1 MSEENKRL
9 VRRAY
14 EDIRSQGDLDLADEI
29 FARDYRG
36 HDPTAEPPEV
46 YGPEGFKQ
54 QTAAY
59 RSVFPDLRFT
69 IDSMVAEGDEV
80 IVRWTAMGTHRGSLA
95 GERPTGKNGYRDW
108 LWQLG
113 SARGQNHRAL
123 GRDRFDGSAATD
135 RGAVLMGGT
144 GLHVGRSM
152 NLGAVV

>member
-95 GERPTGKNGYRDW
+95 GERPTGKMVTVTGF
-108 LWQLG
+108 G
-113 SARGQNHRAL
+113 SWVVRE
-123 GRDRFDGSAATD
+123 GRITEYWGVIDSMGLLRQIG
-135 RGAVLMGGT
+135 VL
-144 GLHVGRSM
+144 S
-152 NLGAVV
+152 